1 MVAARIRPA
10 EAFRRDPVLGGGG
23 RMRSLLVGLQF
34 TISIAL
40 IAITLVMA
48 LQNRFARDMDLGFDR
63 DNLLIVRVPDAPDR
77 DALARSF
84 RDRVAR
90 HPEVVEA
97 SLSSSVPSD
106 RSEDNISIVRPDAVR
121 PVTLGY
127 HRVDSRFFESY
138 RVQPLA
144 GRTETM
150 REAGDEAE
158 EGGSAAVV
166 INRSALRRLG
176 YARPDEALGDIL
188 RTRRGAYTIV
198 GIVPDMHFRSLH
210 EAVRDEMYV
219 LDDTPGGI
227 VSIRYR
233 GGDSDALL
241 AFVDRSWS
249 ALVPDKPIVRE
260 FLDDRLDALY
270 GRERSQAALLS
281 LFSAVAIALSCLG
294 LFGMVA
300 FAVQRRT
307 REIALRKVMGARSSD
322 IARLLLWQFSRP
334 VLFANLIAWPAAWL
348 ILSRWLNGFAYR
360 IDMPLWAYAV
370 AGVAALLVA
379 WLAVGAH
386 AIRVARQHP
395 VKALREL

>member
-1 MVAARIRPA
+1 M
-10 EAFRRDPVLGGGG
+10 
-23 RMRSLLVGLQF
+23 QF

-77 DALARSF
+77 EALARSF

-106 RSEDNISIVRPDAVR
+106 RSEDNISIFRPDAVR

-127 HRVDSRFFESY
+127 HRVDSRFFEE
-138 RVQPLA
+138 L
-144 GRTETM
+144 
-150 REAGDEAE
+150 
-158 EGGSAAVV
+158 
-166 INRSALRRLG
+166 
-176 YARPDEALGDIL
+176 
-188 RTRRGAYTIV
+188 RRGAA
-198 GIVPDMHFRSLH
+198 GRPH
-210 EAVRDEMYV
+210 RD
-219 LDDTPGGI
+219 DARGRG
-227 VSIRYR
+227 RGR
-233 GGDSDALL
+233 GGRVGSRRDQQFGAAARSAMRAPMRRSATCCAPAAAPTRSSASCPTCISARSTKRCATSCTSSTTRPAQSSRSAIAAATSTALL

-307 REIALRKVMGARSSD
+307 REIALRKVMGARSAD

-370 AGVAALLVA
+370 AGATALLIA

-386 AIRVARQHP
+386 TLRVARQNP
-395 VKALREL
+395 IKALREL